1 MVVVAIA
8 LDAASPLVTFVF
20 GQGYAGAAAP
30 LAVLAWALP
39 LAGMAVPYS
48 SVLIARGRQDVLM
61 RNNIVGAVFNI
72 GTNAIMIAFV
82 GITAAA
88 GVRVATYG
96 IMLFLNHGACVR
108 RGLAPS
114 LAEVFTG
121 RIPRVLPG
129 RGRA

>member
-1 MVVVAIA
+1 MVAVAIA
-8 LDAASPLVTFVF
+8 LTLAAPLVTFVF
-20 GQGYAGAAAP
+20 GDKYADAAEP

-48 SVLIARGRQDVLM
+48 SVLIARERQRVLM
-61 RNNIVGAVFNI
+61 NNNLVGAGFNI
-72 GTNAIMIAFV
+72 GANVLLITFV

-96 IMLFLNHGACVR
+96 LMLFLNHRSCVR

-114 LAEVFTG
+114 LSEVFTQ
-121 RIPRVLPG
+121 
-129 RGRA
+129 